1 MIGLDGL
8 PTHVNMTRSQ
18 SPDGSVVPN
27 SVPATWKRA
36 TSSIPTLL
44 SCLCM
49 ISKASARSWL
59 PVVVPKRNDS
69 LPTFGQL
76 KMDWLFAEGLL
87 GPPVQP
93 FFCRMSMTFCW
104 LNL

>member
-1 MIGLDGL
+1 
-8 PTHVNMTRSQ
+8 
-18 SPDGSVVPN
+18 
-27 SVPATWKRA
+27 
-36 TSSIPTLL
+36 
-44 SCLCM
+44 M

-76 KMDWLFAEGLL
+76 KMDWLFAAGLL

-93 FFCRMSMTFCW
+93 FFCRSSMTFCW